1 MRLPH
6 LALILIMIACVSCN
20 PFVRNGQDPNAR
32 DHRDAPKED
41 VELQRL
47 KPKDSL
53 KKKLHKKSKS
63 QPMDTLKP
71 KSA

>member
-6 LALILIMIACVSCN
+6 LTLIFVLIACMSCN
-20 PFVRNGQDPNAR
+20 PFVRNGQDPNAK
-32 DHRDAPKED
+32 DHRNAPMED

-53 KKKLHKKSKS
+53 KKKLQKKRKS
-63 QPMDTLKP
+63 QAQDTLKP

>member
-6 LALILIMIACVSCN
+6 LTLIFVLIACMSCN
-20 PFVRNGQDPNAR
+20 PFVRNGQDPNAK
-32 DHRDAPKED
+32 DHRNAPMED

-53 KKKLHKKSKS
+53 KKKLQKKREP
-63 QPMDTLKP
+63 QALDTLKP

>member
-1 MRLPH
+1 MRLPQ
-6 LALILIMIACVSCN
+6 LTLIFALIACISCN
-20 PFVRNGQDPNAR
+20 PFVRNGQDPNVKE
-32 DHRDAPKED
+32 HRETPKED

-53 KKKLHKKSKS
+53 KKKHQKKRKP
-63 QPMDTLKP
+63 QALDTLKP

>member
-6 LALILIMIACVSCN
+6 LALLFVMIAFISCD
-20 PFVRNGQDPNAR
+20 PFVRNGQDPNAK
-32 DHRDAPKED
+32 DHRDGPMED

-53 KKKLHKKSKS
+53 KKKLQKKRKS
-63 QPMDTLKP
+63 QSLDTLKP

>member
-6 LALILIMIACVSCN
+6 LALIFIMTACFSCN
-20 PFVRNGQDPNAR
+20 PFVRNGQDPNAK

-47 KPKDSL
+47 KPKDTL
-53 KKKLHKKSKS
+53 KKKLQKKRKS
-63 QPMDTLKP
+63 QPLDTLKP